1 MRRFAFLPFT
11 ATEKKRKSSLVR
23 QSIKALSLFFSSLI
37 TRRVCTLQPMQNE
50 RTGSLFKRGNS
61 QYGGGGKQPAEVTI
75 PNISRNTEKQLHS
88 TLPAAI
94 YNPCTPFVVAVEGDK
109 EGEESKH
116 LVVERE
122 RLSWEIF
129 AASHRMQ
136 YDNSSRP
143 LPPQSVTHAAHYQW
157 GEEEEYEVQKKEGE
171 YISKSGGRVNRC
183 MWGSRKNV

>member
-1 MRRFAFLPFT
+1 MTTFLFFHEKETQRRCNV
-11 ATEKKRKSSLVR
+11 ATKKSVKLRETVCISSFHCNRKKKRKSSLVR
-23 QSIKALSLFFSSLI
+23 QSVKALSLFFSSLI

-75 PNISRNTEKQLHS
+75 PNISRNTERQLHS

-122 RLSWEIF
+122 RLS
-129 AASHRMQ
+129 
-136 YDNSSRP
+136 
-143 LPPQSVTHAAHYQW
+143 
-157 GEEEEYEVQKKEGE
+157 
-171 YISKSGGRVNRC
+171 
-183 MWGSRKNV
+183 